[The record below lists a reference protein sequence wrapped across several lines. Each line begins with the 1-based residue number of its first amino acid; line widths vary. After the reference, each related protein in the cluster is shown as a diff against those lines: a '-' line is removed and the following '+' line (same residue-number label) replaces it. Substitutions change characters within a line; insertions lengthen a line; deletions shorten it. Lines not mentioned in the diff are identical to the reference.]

1 MSARD
6 LTETKEYHLI
16 YAELINAARHRG
28 TVTYQEMAELIGIQ
42 TFGSNMGQTIGR
54 YAGEISMNEVSH
66 GRPMLSALIVKVDG
80 APSSGFFDLA
90 RQLGRLTSSDAA
102 EQQTFLAVET
112 QAVYHTWKRTFDL
125 PPHQRQHAQP

>member
-1 MSARD
+1 MNTND
-6 LTETKEYHLI
+6 LKDSKEYHLI

-28 TVTYQEMAELIGIQ
+28 TVTYQEMAELIGIL

-54 YAGEISMNEVSH
+54 YAGAISTTEVEH

-90 RQLGRLTSSDAA
+90 KQLGKLDSDDSTRQQAFLEA
-102 EQQTFLAVET
+102 ETK
-112 QAVYHTWKRTFDL
+112 AVYDTWKRVFKA
-125 PPHQRQHAQP
+125 PQRG